1 MAISDSP
8 DALAMEARVHRYEV
22 ANPASAV
29 LGMGLLLGGLVRT
42 IGHLG
47 SNLNG
52 NLTLGMLGAS
62 VLLLVVPFVLKY
74 KPAEYRRQTIER
86 YNYAQRR

>member
-8 DALAMEARVHRYEV
+8 DALTMEARAHRYEV
-22 ANPASAV
+22 ANTASAV
-29 LGMGLLLGGLVRT
+29 LGMGLLLGGLVRA

-47 SNLNG
+47 GSNLM
-52 NLTLGMLGAS
+52 GMLEAS
-62 VLLLVVPFVLKY
+62 VPLLVVPFVLKD
-74 KPAEYRRQTIER
+74 KPVEYRRQTIER

>member
-1 MAISDSP
+1 
-8 DALAMEARVHRYEV
+8 MEARAHRYEV
-22 ANPASAV
+22 ANTASAV
-29 LGMGLLLGGLVRT
+29 LGMGLLLGGLVRA
-42 IGHLG
+42 IVGLGG

-62 VLLLVVPFVLKY
+62 VPLLVVPFVLKD
-74 KPAEYRRQTIER
+74 KSVEYRRQTIER

>member
-1 MAISDSP
+1 
-8 DALAMEARVHRYEV
+8 MEARAHRYEV
-22 ANPASAV
+22 ANTASAV
-29 LGMGLLLGGLVRT
+29 LGMGLLLGGLVRA
-42 IGHLG
+42 IVGLGG

-62 VLLLVVPFVLKY
+62 VPLLVVPFVLKD
-74 KPAEYRRQTIER
+74 KPAEHRRQAIEL